1 MNLFLLML
9 MNGYVG
15 LLSMSKKKLFNN
27 YKENSGG
34 TPPLIEYKN
43 IDATNSTF
51 TQTSIDVIN
60 NSPQTLHFNIKD
72 VNSRFS
78 IEFAVFSRL
87 QYLDDLN
94 IDVILSNWNMGLA
107 SVGKIPL
114 LENGDYIIA
123 FNTSDNPNK
132 RDVTIYLGGE
142 LVFHKNLQLLPNL
155 DFKLVVNGCYL
166 NYLKLYDGI
175 VI

>member
-1 MNLFLLML
+1 MNLYLLML

-15 LLSMSKKKLFNN
+15 LLNMSKKKLFNN
-27 YKENSGG
+27 YEENSGG
-34 TPPLIEYKN
+34 TPPLVEYKN
-43 IDATNSTF
+43 IDATNSDF
-51 TQTSIDVIN
+51 KQTSIDVIN

-78 IEFAVFSRL
+78 IGFAFFSRL
-87 QYLDDLN
+87 QYLNDLN
-94 IDVILSNWNMGLA
+94 IDLILSSWDSGLA

-123 FNTSDNPNK
+123 FNTSDNPDN
-132 RDVTIYLGGE
+132 REVMIYLDGE
-142 LVFHKNLQLLPNL
+142 LVFHKTLRLLANL
-155 DFKLVVNGCYL
+155 DFWLTVKGCYL